1 MAKSFPNTGA
11 TVGLAADR
19 SALASPFAGM
29 QFFETDTKALYLYD
43 GSAWV
48 IDLRSYSNRYA
59 TYKYTAGNQTLN
71 SSNTWA
77 NLPGIG
83 TAGDLVLNAA
93 TGDVI
98 EAVPSSILN
107 SPANPVF
114 FDVVTIVSSSPVNAF
129 GRGGAVT
136 TNTNG
141 ASDSQGVSGW
151 HQPGTGKDGTL
162 QGSCYYTL
170 VSGDI
175 SGGTVTLRMRYAT
188 SAASTRLLIAT
199 VNNPFQWFVR
209 NLGPVTT

>member
-1 MAKSFPNTGA
+1 MAYVAPS
-11 TVGLAADR
+11 TVTAGTSPITAAAHNIIVND
-19 SALASPFAGM
+19 
-29 QFFETDTKALYLYD
+29 
-43 GSAWV
+43 V

-98 EAVPSSILN
+98 EAVPSFILN
-107 SPANPVF
+107 SPANAIY
-114 FDVVTIVSSSPVNAF
+114 FDAVTVVSSSPVNAF

-136 TNTNG
+136 TNSNG
-141 ASDSQGVSGW
+141 ASDSQGISGW
-151 HQPGTGKDGTL
+151 HAASTGSDRTI

-188 SAASTRLLIAT
+188 SGVSTTLLIAT

>member
-1 MAKSFPNTGA
+1 VAYTAPTAVTAGDALTASLYNTY
-11 TVGLAADR
+11 VKDNI
-19 SALASPFAGM
+19 
-29 QFFETDTKALYLYD
+29 
-43 GSAWV
+43 
-48 IDLRSYSNRYA
+48 IDLRSYENRYA
-59 TYKYTAGNQTLN
+59 TFKYTAGNQTLN

-83 TAGDLVLNAA
+83 TTGDLVLNAA
-93 TGDVI
+93 AGDVI
-98 EAVPSSILN
+98 EAVTSAILN
-107 SPANPVF
+107 APANNIY
-114 FDVVTIVSSSPVNAF
+114 FDAVTIVSSSPVNAF

-136 TNTNG
+136 TNSNG

-151 HQPGTGKDGTL
+151 YGAGTGVDRTI

-188 SAASTRLLIAT
+188 SGVSTTLLIAT

>member
-1 MAKSFPNTGA
+1 MAYVAPS
-11 TVGLAADR
+11 TVTAGTSPITAAAHNIIVND
-19 SALASPFAGM
+19 
-29 QFFETDTKALYLYD
+29 
-43 GSAWV
+43 V
-48 IDLRSYSNRYA
+48 IDLRSYQNRYA
-59 TYKYTAGNQTLN
+59 TFKYTSGNQTLN

-83 TAGDLVLNAA
+83 TTGDLVLNAA
-93 TGDVI
+93 AGDVI
-98 EAVPSSILN
+98 EAVTSAILN
-107 SPANPVF
+107 APANNIY
-114 FDVVTIVSSSPVNAF
+114 FDAVTIVSSSPVNAF

-136 TNTNG
+136 TNSNG

-151 HQPGTGKDGTL
+151 YGAGTGVDRTI

-188 SAASTRLLIAT
+188 SGVSTTSLIAT

>member
-1 MAKSFPNTGA
+1 MAYTTPG
-11 TVGLAADR
+11 TVAAGDVYT
-19 SALASPFAGM
+19 AAAHNI
-29 QFFETDTKALYLYD
+29 QVNN
-43 GSAWV
+43 V
-48 IDLRSYSNRYA
+48 IDLRSYQNRYA
-59 TYKYTAGNQTLN
+59 TFKYTSGNQTLN
-71 SSNTWA
+71 SSTTWA

-83 TAGDLVLNAA
+83 TTGDLVLNATA
-93 TGDVI
+93 GDVI
-98 EAVPSSILN
+98 EAVPSVILN
-107 SPANPVF
+107 STANTIY
-114 FDVVTIVSSSPVNAF
+114 FDAVTIVSSSPVNGF

-141 ASDSQGVSGW
+141 GSDSQGVSGW
-151 HQPGTGKDGTL
+151 YAASTGADRTI

-188 SAASTRLLIAT
+188 SAVATTVLVAT